1 MKRYIILICVLLC
14 ALFCAGCAGG
24 CNSCKTTITPPSIET
39 DATEPKETEPPEE
52 PNYIGIGLQEPKYI
66 DLPDHQSLSA
76 DQAFDALLRHAMTTN
91 EYRPDANKY
100 YQFARFN
107 QNVLILLSRVDSLI
121 CMYDE
126 KTRDVMLYPQQFP
139 QIRDLHT
146 NGTFELRE
154 RPAPSEPELY
164 SLYLIPDIANLNR
177 KICLWSIQSDGVRS
191 TYFIYEKTVNGY
203 EQKEVSQTEFLEYN
217 KQYSAPLVDWCDLN
231 ASNVKR
237 VIACDSPIESLYPAD
252 FSDYDSTLETMRGI
266 AELCRQGYLQR
277 YNLGLSEK
285 LIYNTYKKAFNT
297 IFDVKDAESSE
308 TLGALIEL
316 CISQMPSY
324 TKVHD
329 IKDLFAYCL
338 KDLNGDGTD
347 ELLLMRDN
355 SFLSIDA
362 NVELYPYPVIKTD
375 ELPEGE
381 TVGGADAPET
391 VKKSYQKYTVFA
403 VFGMYDGK
411 AVLLGSYPEG
421 AWIDADGNIIYQGKV
436 ERVGAEGRLETVEEF
451 GVYKLSTLIGELQY
465 FKTVDG
471 KRVHIT
477 REEYTE
483 IAKKYAMPDD
493 QEGYSTEILRIL
505 PKLIVEK
512 SYTLNPK
519 ANGDVTV
526 NTQPLPLPLPDNN
539 IIIPE

>member
-1 MKRYIILICVLLC
+1 
-14 ALFCAGCAGG
+14 
-24 CNSCKTTITPPSIET
+24 
-39 DATEPKETEPPEE
+39 
-52 PNYIGIGLQEPKYI
+52 
-66 DLPDHQSLSA
+66 
-76 DQAFDALLRHAMTTN
+76 
-91 EYRPDANKY
+91 
-100 YQFARFN
+100 
-107 QNVLILLSRVDSLI
+107 
-121 CMYDE
+121 
-126 KTRDVMLYPQQFP
+126 
-139 QIRDLHT
+139 
-146 NGTFELRE
+146 
-154 RPAPSEPELY
+154 
-164 SLYLIPDIANLNR
+164 
-177 KICLWSIQSDGVRS
+177 
-191 TYFIYEKTVNGY
+191 
-203 EQKEVSQTEFLEYN
+203 
-217 KQYSAPLVDWCDLN
+217 
-231 ASNVKR
+231 
-237 VIACDSPIESLYPAD
+237 
-252 FSDYDSTLETMRGI
+252 MRGI

-285 LIYNTYKKAFNT
+285 LIYNTYGKAFNT

-362 NVELYPYPVIKTD
+362 NVALYPYPVIKTD

-381 TVGGADAPET
+381 TVGVADAPET

-436 ERVGAEGRLETVEEF
+436 ERVGDEGRLETVEEF

-493 QEGYSTEILRIL
+493 QEGYSTEVLRIL